1 MLPGNVTELSA
12 ELDQETDYETD
23 PSLTYRLNEDYT
35 ISGLIDGSEAIRQ
48 AVEKILRTERYENL
62 VYSWDYGSE
71 MNDLSGQEIEY
82 VIPELKRR
90 IQEALEQDDRIES
103 VDSFAFTVNERS
115 IHAGFVVHS
124 IFGDMD
130 AETEVNLYV

>member
-1 MLPGNVTELSA
+1 MLPGNMAELSA
-12 ELDQETDYETD
+12 ELDQETDYEKE
-23 PSLTYRLNEDYT
+23 PSLTYRLNEDHT

-48 AVEKILRTERYENL
+48 TVEKILRTERYENL

-71 MNDLSGQEIEY
+71 MSDLPGQEIEY

-103 VDSFAFTVNERS
+103 VDSFTFTVSERS
-115 IHAGFVVHS
+115 VHAGFVAHS
-124 IFGDMD
+124 IFGDVD